1 MTPSGFTVIK
11 LSHGVSDHG
20 DSRGYRTEDK
30 VPPAGTVNHPLALKF
45 SFLWGHLQDEVTPRS
60 SALKGAPPSSH
71 QEGAGSQEGLRAEYL
86 RPGGQ
91 HSPAHLGHLQATHW
105 AAALGMAHVRERDGE
120 RSPREVPESR
130 PHAQAQG
137 GAGQQLCSV
146 ATS

>member
-91 HSPAHLGHLQATHW
+91 HSPAHLGHPGVGGEPVCWWGGRTGRGWPRPAV
-105 AAALGMAHVRERDGE
+105 ALSA
-120 RSPREVPESR
+120 
-130 PHAQAQG
+130 
-137 GAGQQLCSV
+137 
-146 ATS
+146 ATSGS